1 MRIPFGFFGNLINS
15 IIANFKNTV
24 FANNGIFEAE
34 NYLYN
39 ILNSLMAY
47 YNSFVVFITANAYEQ
62 NFLFAIKPTPITEN
76 YYLQTTASV
85 FTSCCTTTKT
95 FDVTANEF
103 TITAE
108 IEPYQGNEGVLE
120 ICGGNIG
127 ANWTFTYNSSGQFQ
141 LQLPGVTG
149 TIVSTVTK
157 TPIRIR
163 QWVRVSKIASLTYNF
178 FFSLDG
184 INWTQVG
191 GNAVM
196 LAGGG
201 PVIQNA
207 TANSTNINVGRGSG
221 GSGCFIGKIYSCNF
235 YTSGDPFA
243 ILPPLEIG
251 MLSSLE
257 EPGGSGPAAGTGL
270 FANFK
275 ADEAPIGRYSTWAS
289 VLTGEVWS
297 INQGNGNPQISNQGV
312 ALYTGGGSRFR
323 INSAG
328 LLENVKKNLVV
339 GSEFEVGWTANGNNV
354 SIFLADKSFVNYGIN
369 NGMKVRIE
377 APVAGIDSGIG
388 GSSGSQSVTLTAG
401 VQYAIS
407 FLFKVTGSTTK
418 CGYYSSVASQIS
430 GVFDLIANTRTTA
443 YSDNVTKNSFLIENL
458 GNNVYRCTDVFTCNV
473 SSNFTFLRLG
483 FAVGSQTAGMEGAFG
498 GLQVEVGNART
509 SYQYTT
515 TDAIYPRLDY
525 TYGAPAILSEPAATN
540 LIQNSMLLNSGGIP
554 SGWSNNI
561 STGTGGS
568 ASIVAS
574 GLSGIFDSKSTIN
587 KYTFNVSGTVGTINA
602 LINRSVTVVSG
613 SSYVISV
620 RIESYSG
627 NIRYNDIIYTIA
639 QSSFAYFI
647 NGVSVGLGN
656 GLINQTGLLECRITT
671 NATTANIIY
680 GLGMYGSI
688 NGGAGGTAS
697 IVLSAPQF
705 ELGTI
710 ATSFIST
717 IVGATSTRVA
727 DSFNYINNSII
738 NQTQGTLYFEFYY
751 SGQSIGAFRPILGIS
766 DVNGIGGFDYIAVY
780 SNSVGTGLQLFLR
793 SGNINR
799 VTSSYTTF
807 NTGWNKIAVVFSP
820 TSVTPYFN
828 GVNLGSTTPNNS
840 PNSWAVTLDRIQ
852 IGNLYPI
859 LIKNIAYMPSA
870 TALTNSQLLALTT

>member
-120 ICGGNIG
+120 ICGGSIG

-141 LQLPGVTG
+141 LQLPGVSG

-201 PVIQNA
+201 PVTQNA

-257 EPGGSGPAAGTGL
+257 EPGGGGVGVGTGL

-275 ADEAPIGRYSTWAS
+275 ANEAPIGRYSTWAS

-323 INSAG
+323 TNSAG

-339 GSEFEVGWTANGNNV
+339 GSEFETGWSANGTGV
-354 SIFLADKSFVNYGIN
+354 SIVLADKSFVNYGIN
-369 NGMKVRIE
+369 NGMRISM
-377 APVAGIDSGIG
+377 ASNVAGIDSGIG

-430 GVFDLIANTRTTA
+430 GVFDLVANTRTTA

-498 GLQVEVGNART
+498 GLQIEVGNVRT
-509 SYQYTT
+509 AYQYTT

-525 TYGAPAILSEPAATN
+525 TYGEPAILSEPASTNYALQSNNFNNGWTLTNMSVTPNQPNSLTGLNDAT
-540 LIQNSMLLNSGGIP
+540 LLTLTGATGQILRYPTTGIP
-554 SGWSNNI
+554 ASTRITNSFYFKNVDATTFRVQI
-561 STGTGGS
+561 SDGYNGE
-568 ASIVAS
+568 I
-574 GLSGIFDSKSTIN
+574 
-587 KYTFNVSGTVGTINA
+587 
-602 LINRSVTVVSG
+602 SVTYTVSG
-613 SSYVISV
+613 SSTPVYLSNTTSIYIINPTFSV
-620 RIESYSG
+620 K
-627 NIRYNDIIYTIA
+627 
-639 QSSFAYFI
+639 
-647 NGVSVGLGN
+647 SVGNGWYKIINTYTLYSSPAVMTPSCLYVGNFGN
-656 GLINQTGLLECRITT
+656 GKKILIYGAQLEDKAFDTSYIPT
-671 NATTANIIY
+671 TTA
-680 GLGMYGSI
+680 
-688 NGGAGGTAS
+688 T
-697 IVLSAPQF
+697 V
-705 ELGTI
+705 
-710 ATSFIST
+710 
-717 IVGATSTRVA
+717 TRVA

-738 NQTQGTLYFEFYY
+738 NQTQGTLYFEFYFNGTN
-751 SGQSIGAFRPILGIS
+751 SANGFKGLIGIS
-766 DVNGIGGFDYIAVY
+766 DVNGITNTDYIACAY
-780 SNSVGTGLQLFLR
+780 NSDGSSLQVFLR
-793 SGNINR
+793 SGNVNR
-799 VTSSYTTF
+799 VSSF
-807 NTGWNKIAVVFSP
+807 FSSFANGINKIAIVFSP
-820 TSVTPYFN
+820 TLVTAYMN
-828 GVNLGSTTPNNS
+828 GVNMGSATPSNS

-852 IGNLYPI
+852 IGNQVPI

>member
-1 MRIPFGFFGNLINS
+1 MSIVQRRRMIINGLANAINN
-15 IIANFKNTV
+15 IITAFKTRV
-24 FANNGIFEAE
+24 LADSGIFESE
-34 NYLYN
+34 SFLYN
-39 ILNSLMAY
+39 ILNTLKQY
-47 YNSFVVFITANAYEQ
+47 YNSFSVFITANAYKQ

-95 FDVTANEF
+95 FDVTASTF
-103 TITAE
+103 TIAAE

-120 ICGGNIG
+120 ICGGSAS
-127 ANWTFTYNSSGQFQ
+127 ANWTFIYNSSGQFQ
-141 LQLPGVTG
+141 LTLPGITPV
-149 TIVSTVTK
+149 IVSTVTK

-163 QWVRVSKIASLTYNF
+163 QWVRVSKIASLTYRF
-178 FFSLDG
+178 YFSIDG

-191 GNAVM
+191 ENAVR
-196 LAGGG
+196 LDNGGAI
-201 PVIQNA
+201 PNDA
-207 TANSTNINVGRGSG
+207 TANSTNLNVGRGSG
-221 GSGCFIGKIYSCNF
+221 GNGCFIGKIYNCNF
-235 YTSGDPFA
+235 YTTADTTS
-243 ILPPLEIG
+243 
-251 MLSSLE
+251 
-257 EPGGSGPAAGTGL
+257 L
-270 FANFK
+270 FASFK
-275 ADEAPIGRYSTWAS
+275 ANEAQIGRYSKWAS
-289 VLTGEVWS
+289 LTTGELWV
-297 INQGNGNPQISNQGV
+297 INQGSGNPQISNQGI

-323 INSAG
+323 TNSAG
-328 LLENVKKNLVV
+328 LIEDTKRNLIQF
-339 GSEFEVGWTANGNNV
+339 SEDF
-354 SIFLADKSFVNYGIN
+354 
-369 NGMKVRIE
+369 
-377 APVAGIDSGIG
+377 
-388 GSSGSQSVTLTAG
+388 SQSIWQKSNVTTVSNNAIAPDGTMTASTITFANVNAQILQSFTTIIGVSYTYTTWVKGIAGQRTNINILKPSSPFENTSLNLLFDGSWQMVSLTFTALSTTTEVQIRNNFPVGNLTA
-401 VQYAIS
+401 
-407 FLFKVTGSTTK
+407 T
-418 CGYYSSVASQIS
+418 
-430 GVFDLIANTRTTA
+430 
-443 YSDNVTKNSFLIENL
+443 
-458 GNNVYRCTDVFTCNV
+458 
-473 SSNFTFLRLG
+473 NFSWWR
-483 FAVGSQTAGMEGAFG
+483 VM
-498 GLQVEVGNART
+498 VEVGSAYT
-509 SYQYTT
+509 AYQYTT

-525 TYGAPAILSEPAATN
+525 RLGAPAILSEPAATN

-613 SSYVISV
+613 TAYVISV
-620 RIESYSG
+620 RVESYSG

-639 QSSFAYFI
+639 QNSFAYFI
-647 NGVSVGLGN
+647 NGVSVN
-656 GLINQTGLLECRITT
+656 PNALINQTGLLECRVIT
-671 NATTANIIY
+671 NAETANIIY

-688 NGGAGGTAS
+688 NGNTGGTAS

-766 DVNGIGGFDYIAVY
+766 DSLGITAFDYIAVF
-780 SNSVGTGLQLFLR
+780 SNSVGTGLQVFLR
-793 SGNINR
+793 SGNTNR
-799 VTSSYTTF
+799 VTASYTTF

-840 PNSWAVTLDRIQ
+840 PNSFAVTLDRIQ
-852 IGNLYPI
+852 IGNSFPI
-859 LIKNIAYMPSA
+859 LVKNIAYMPSA

>member
-120 ICGGNIG
+120 ICGGSIG
-127 ANWTFTYNSSGQFQ
+127 ANWTFIYNSSGLFQ
-141 LQLPGVTG
+141 LQLAGVSG
-149 TIVSTVTK
+149 FIVSTTTK

-191 GNAVM
+191 GDAVM
-196 LAGGG
+196 LAGG
-201 PVIQNA
+201 PVTQNA

-235 YTSGDPFA
+235 YTSGDPFT

-251 MLSSLE
+251 MLSSPE
-257 EPGGSGPAAGTGL
+257 EPGSPGSVSGL
-270 FANFK
+270 FASFK
-275 ADEAPIGRYSTWAS
+275 ANEAPIGRYSTWAS
-289 VLTGEVWS
+289 LETAELWS

-328 LLENVKKNLVV
+328 LLENIKRNLVV
-339 GSEFEVGWTANGNNV
+339 GSEFEIGWSANGTGV
-354 SIFLADKSFVNYGIN
+354 SIVLADKSFVNYGIN
-369 NGMKVRIE
+369 NGMKVSIGSN
-377 APVAGIDSGIG
+377 VAGIDSGIG

-430 GVFDLIANTRTTA
+430 GVFDLVANTRATA
-443 YSDNVTKNSFLIENL
+443 YSENVTKNSFLIENL
-458 GNNVYRCTDVFTCNV
+458 GNNVYRCTDVFTCNTTT
-473 SSNFTFLRLG
+473 NFTFLRLG

-498 GLQVEVGNART
+498 GLQIEVGNVRT
-509 SYQYTT
+509 AYQYTT

-525 TYGAPAILSEPAATN
+525 TYGEPAILSEPASTN
-540 LIQNSMLLNSGGIP
+540 YALQ
-554 SGWSNNI
+554 SNNFNNGWTLTNMTVTPNQPNSLTGLNDATLLTLTNTTGQILRYPTTSIPANTRITNSFYFKNVDATTFRVQI
-561 STGTGGS
+561 SDG
-568 ASIVAS
+568 
-574 GLSGIFDSKSTIN
+574 
-587 KYTFNVSGTVGTINA
+587 FNGEI
-602 LINRSVTVVSG
+602 SVTYTVSG
-613 SSYVISV
+613 SSTPVYLSNTTSTFILNPTFSV
-620 RIESYSG
+620 K
-627 NIRYNDIIYTIA
+627 
-639 QSSFAYFI
+639 
-647 NGVSVGLGN
+647 SVGNGWYKIINTFTLWSSPALMTPSCLYVGNFGN
-656 GLINQTGLLECRITT
+656 GKKIL
-671 NATTANIIY
+671 IY
-680 GLGMYGSI
+680 GAQLEDK
-688 NGGAGGTAS
+688 A
-697 IVLSAPQF
+697 F
-705 ELGTI
+705 D
-710 ATSFIST
+710 TSYIPT
-717 IVGATSTRVA
+717 TTATSTRVA

-738 NQTQGTLYFEFYY
+738 NQQEGILYFEFYSNGSTPIPGIFANIMFLSD
-751 SGQSIGAFRPILGIS
+751 SGAT
-766 DVNGIGGFDYIAVY
+766 NGLRLSYHSAT
-780 SNSVGTGLQLFLR
+780 NSLQLFLV
-793 SGNINR
+793 INGSTIISENWANFNAGWNKLAISFKTGAVLTYINGVLAR
-799 VTSSYTTF
+799 TNTSSYT
-807 NTGWNKIAVVFSP
+807 NT
-820 TSVTPYFN
+820 
-828 GVNLGSTTPNNS
+828 TT
-840 PNSWAVTLDRIQ
+840 TLDRIT
-852 IGNLYPI
+852 IGNQFPNLV
-859 LIKNIAYMPSA
+859 KNIAYMPSA